1 MPDLVH
7 IARQFLLPE
16 APLAVSPL
24 GEGFIN
30 DTYLVGT
37 AADIRYILQRK
48 NRNIFKNVPAMMSN
62 IEKVTAHIR
71 KKALIQGKDPLR
83 STLHLYQT
91 QEGKSYYIDEKGEFW
106 ACFLYISNTQ
116 CFSQADSPLLA
127 RAGGVG
133 IGQFQC
139 QLADFEQTLE
149 DILPGFHDIRFRY
162 SQWDAT
168 IAEDRVG
175 RCKDLA
181 REIDWIAQRRE
192 EMLRFK
198 ELIENKTI
206 PLRVSHNDTKISN
219 ILFDAQGE
227 VVCVIDLDTVLQS
240 TVLYDFGDAIRSYT
254 NTAAEDEPQTEKV
267 GMHPEFFK
275 AYTQGYLSQTHSF
288 LNEQEIKWLAFAAK
302 YITYEQVLRFLMD
315 YIDGDRY
322 YTIRYP
328 QHNLVRA
335 RAQHALLQSME
346 GAFAQMQDMVS
357 EIFIPLQ
364 SF

>member
-1 MPDLVH
+1 MLHLVN
-7 IARQFLLPE
+7 IARQFVLPVS
-16 APLAVSPL
+16 PLAVTPL

-30 DTYLVGT
+30 DTYLVST
-37 AADIRYILQRK
+37 TTDLRYILQRK

-71 KKALIQGKDPLR
+71 RKALAWGQDPQR
-83 STLHLYQT
+83 STLFLYQT
-91 QEGKSYYIDEKGEFW
+91 PEGKSYYVDEAGEFW
-106 ACFLYISNTQ
+106 ACFLYIDNTQ
-116 CFSQADSPLLA
+116 CYSQANAPSLA

-139 QLADFEQTLE
+139 QLADFDQTLE

-162 SQWDAT
+162 AQWDAT
-168 IAEDRVG
+168 LTEDRVG
-175 RCKDLA
+175 RCKGLA
-181 REIDWIAQRRE
+181 REIDWIAQRRQ
-192 EMLRFK
+192 EMLTFK
-198 ELIENKTI
+198 ELVENKTI

-219 ILFDAQGE
+219 ILFDSQGE

-254 NTAAEDEPQTEKV
+254 NTAAEDEAQVEKV
-267 GMHPEFFK
+267 GMHPEFFQ

-288 LNEQEIKWLAFAAK
+288 LNDQEIKWLAFAAK

-328 QHNLVRA
+328 EHNLVRA
-335 RAQHALLQSME
+335 RAQYALLQSME
-346 GAFAQMQDMVS
+346 GAFAQMQDTVS
-357 EIFIPLQ
+357 KNFITLQ